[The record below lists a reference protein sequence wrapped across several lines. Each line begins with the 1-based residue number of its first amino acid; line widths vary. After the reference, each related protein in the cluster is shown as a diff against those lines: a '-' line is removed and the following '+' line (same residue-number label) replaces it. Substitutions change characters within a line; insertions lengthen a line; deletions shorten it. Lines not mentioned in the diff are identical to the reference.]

1 MPNRISL
8 VALISCLL
16 FTACSLGG
24 GVSKDLATGL
34 TYHYAHCVVRD
45 VQLVNAR
52 NIPFTDNIVHM
63 GATFLISAT
72 GIHNFTLT
80 DGKAHPGC
88 ELTLKDKSNKTI
100 AQVPDLLES
109 SAKDGISTSG
119 PLDLSATITMSP
131 PLVSG
136 ETYTIT
142 ARFFDK
148 KEAKREVVA
157 EVTVQLED

>member
-8 VALISCLL
+8 AAIVSCLL

-24 GVSKDLATGL
+24 GVSKDVATGL
-34 TYHYAHCVVRD
+34 TYHYTHCVVQD
-45 VQLVNAR
+45 VQLVNPR
-52 NIPFTDNIVHM
+52 NIPFTDNIVHI
-63 GATFLISAT
+63 GATFLISAI
-72 GIHNFTLT
+72 GIQNFTLT
-80 DGKAHPGC
+80 EGKAHPGC
-88 ELTLKDKSNKTI
+88 ELILKDKTNKTI

-119 PLDLSATITMSP
+119 PLDLAATITLSP
-131 PLVSG
+131 PLVTG

-148 KEAKREVVA
+148 KDSKREVVA